1 MRTALIIHLQLFKMV
16 LRCGRHYFYTFYL
29 NFKANLWLSFP
40 TVKHTHSLL
49 KSTVLCTFPDIDDD
63 PPLPH
68 SGLRKSLSK
77 KRSEKHRKRSMNKRC
92 DSLPIIQWC
101 PHFVYFHPLFFIFFE
116 LLLLRVSTS
125 GDLLDLPAGISPS
138 GSVSSMPSCLPF
150 PWFSER
156 GREKEVDGGRERL
169 RSVSSSSLPYLT
181 TTGRR
186 DQVRRW
192 GNTSSPKKWD
202 LCKPPI

>member
-1 MRTALIIHLQLFKMV
+1 MIMFW
-16 LRCGRHYFYTFYL
+16 GF
-29 NFKANLWLSFP
+29 FP
-40 TVKHTHSLL
+40 
-49 KSTVLCTFPDIDDD
+49 P
-63 PPLPH
+63 

-77 KRSEKHRKRSMNKRC
+77 KRSEKHHKYSMNKRC

-101 PHFVYFHPLFFIFFE
+101 PHFVYFHPLFFK

-125 GDLLDLPAGISPS
+125 GELLDLPAGISPS

-156 GREKEVDGGRERL
+156 GREKVADGGRERL
-169 RSVSSSSLPYLT
+169 RSVSSSSLPYMT

-186 DQVRRW
+186 DQVRWRY
-192 GNTSSPKKWD
+192 TSPQSGTTTNPRFEYK
-202 LCKPPI
+202 